1 MKATSLLV
9 MVGGASSRM
18 KNSLVNAAL
27 NPEIKSIAAA
37 VHKSLVPV
45 DTQGNPLL
53 FYLLRNAFQAG
64 IREVFLIT
72 SPENE
77 AFKTFIDKLKATDWG
92 AEIRIEMAVQF
103 PPKKGAKPLGT
114 ADAVF
119 QCLEQF
125 PQLKKSRFLVCNGD
139 NVYSEGAFR
148 DLNMQAKLP
157 HALIAYRGEALGHP
171 LEKILRFSL
180 LDFDEN
186 HALISII
193 EKPED
198 EALAAYQSRHS
209 SLWVSMNIFQ
219 FEGEEF
225 FPFLRDCPIDPVRGE
240 KELPTAVSRL
250 MTTVPGS
257 VLCIERSE
265 IVPDLTSAHDL
276 DSLAGQLE

>member
-1 MKATSLLV
+1 MKTASLLV

-18 KNSLVNAAL
+18 KKSLASASL
-27 NPEIKSIAAA
+27 KPEIKSLAAA

-45 DTQGNPLL
+45 DTKGNPLL
-53 FYLLRNAFQAG
+53 YFLLRNAHRAG

-77 AFKTFIDKLKATDWG
+77 AFTSFVSELKKTSWG
-92 AEIRIEMAVQF
+92 TEMRIELAVQY
-103 PPKKGAKPLGT
+103 PPGQGVKPLGT

-139 NVYSEGAFR
+139 NVYSKEAFR
-148 DLNMQAKLP
+148 DLHSQADFR
-157 HALIAYRGEALGHP
+157 HSLIAYRGESLGHP

-180 LDFDEN
+180 LDFDDN

-193 EKPED
+193 EKPD
-198 EALAAYQSRHS
+198 EEELLAYKSRHT

-219 FEGEEF
+219 FEGEEIY
-225 FPFLRDCPIDPVRGE
+225 PFLRDCPIDPIRKE
-240 KELPTAVSRL
+240 KELPTAVSQL
-250 MTTVPGS
+250 IANKPGS
-257 VLCIERSE
+257 VVCMQRSE
-265 IVPDLTSAHDL
+265 KVPDLTSAQDL
-276 DSLAGQLE
+276 DSLSAQLE

>member
-1 MKATSLLV
+1 MKTASLLV

-18 KNSLVNAAL
+18 KKSLASASL
-27 NPEIKSIAAA
+27 KPEIKSLAAA

-45 DTQGNPLL
+45 DTKENPLL
-53 FYLLRNAFQAG
+53 YYLLRNACRAG

-77 AFKTFIDKLKATDWG
+77 AFKSFVSQLKSTNWG
-92 AEIRIEMAVQF
+92 TEMRIELAVQY
-103 PPKKGAKPLGT
+103 PPEQGAKPLGT

-125 PQLKKSRFLVCNGD
+125 PQLIKSRFLVCNGD
-139 NVYSEGAFR
+139 NVYSKEAFR
-148 DLNMQAKLP
+148 DL
-157 HALIAYRGEALGHP
+157 HAQGEFRHSLIAYRAESLGHP

-186 HALISII
+186 HALISIM
-193 EKPED
+193 EKPD
-198 EALAAYQSRHS
+198 EEELSAYESRHT

-225 FPFLRDCPIDPVRGE
+225 YPFLRDCPIDPIRKE
-240 KELPTAVSRL
+240 KELPTAVSQ
-250 MTTVPGS
+250 MIAEKPGS

-265 IVPDLTSAHDL
+265 RVPDLTSAQDL
-276 DSLAGQLE
+276 DSLSAQLE